1 MPPIEAPRIEVTV
14 SPAGEIRIETRGYQG
29 AACRNADAHLRAALG
44 LVRSDQPTAEMYA
57 AAVSAP
63 TLQERPPG

>member
-29 AACRNADAHLRAALG
+29 AACRSADAHLRAALG

-57 AAVSAP
+57 AAVVSA
-63 TLQERPPG
+63 TEQHRT

>member
-29 AACRNADAHLRAALG
+29 AACRNADAPLRAALG

-57 AAVSAP
+57 AAIVSA
-63 TLQERPPG
+63 TEQHRT

>member
-1 MPPIEAPRIEVTV
+1 MPQIEVPRIEVTV
-14 SPAGEIRIETRGYQG
+14 SPAGEIRIETRGFQG
-29 AACRNADAHLRAALG
+29 QACRNADAFLRSALG

-63 TLQERPPG
+63 AIQERPPG

>member
-29 AACRNADAHLRAALG
+29 AACRSADAHLRAALG

-57 AAVSAP
+57 AVVVSA
-63 TLQERPPG
+63 TEQHRT

>member
-1 MPPIEAPRIEVTV
+1 MPPTEAPRVEVTV

-57 AAVSAP
+57 AAIVSA
-63 TLQERPPG
+63 TEQHRT

>member
-29 AACRNADAHLRAALG
+29 AACRNADAPLRAALG
-44 LVRSDQPTAEMYA
+44 LVRSDQPTADMYA
-57 AAVSAP
+57 VAIVSA
-63 TLQERPPG
+63 TEQHRT

>member
-1 MPPIEAPRIEVTV
+1 MSQPEVPRIEVTV
-14 SPAGEIRIETRGYQG
+14 SPSGDVRIETRGFQG
-29 AACRNADAHLRAALG
+29 QACRNADAFLRSALG

-57 AAVSAP
+57 AAVFAP

>member
-1 MPPIEAPRIEVTV
+1 MPPTEAPRIEVTV

-29 AACRNADAHLRAALG
+29 AACRSADAHLRAALG

-57 AAVSAP
+57 TAVVSA
-63 TLQERPPG
+63 TEQHRT

>member
-29 AACRNADAHLRAALG
+29 TACRNADAHLRAALG

-57 AAVSAP
+57 AAVVSA
-63 TLQERPPG
+63 TEQHRT

>member
-29 AACRNADAHLRAALG
+29 AACRNADAPLRAALG

-57 AAVSAP
+57 AAVVSA
-63 TLQERPPG
+63 TEQHRT

>member
-29 AACRNADAHLRAALG
+29 AACRSADAHLRAALG

-57 AAVSAP
+57 AAIVSA
-63 TLQERPPG
+63 TEQHRT

>member
-1 MPPIEAPRIEVTV
+1 MPPIEAPRIEVTI

-57 AAVSAP
+57 AAVVSA
-63 TLQERPPG
+63 TEQHRT

>member
-1 MPPIEAPRIEVTV
+1 MPPTEAPRIEVTV

-29 AACRNADAHLRAALG
+29 AACRSADAHLRAALG

-57 AAVSAP
+57 AAIVSA
-63 TLQERPPG
+63 TEQHRT

>member
-1 MPPIEAPRIEVTV
+1 MPQAEVPRIEVTV
-14 SPAGEIRIETRGYQG
+14 SPSGDVRIETRGFQG
-29 AACRNADAHLRAALG
+29 QACRNADAFLRSALG